1 MPVSESRR
9 AANAKWDNANLC
21 RMSLAIPK
29 ELRARLDAHV
39 AQSGETINGFI
50 RRAIEEALKKNPG
63 D

>member
-1 MPVSESRR
+1 MPVSESRK
-9 AANAKWDNANLC
+9 AANAKWDNTNLC

-29 ELRARLDAHV
+29 ELRARLNAHV

-50 RRAIEEALKKNPG
+50 RRAIEEALKERPG